1 MIETSRYQLQEE
13 IGKGGTGNVYLAWDV
28 AQSQAVVVK
37 RLLPRLS
44 QDQEV
49 SAQIKQHASL
59 LANWQHPHILPILDV
74 GQDDEGVLFLV
85 SPLVTGGTLYERLK
99 EGSLA
104 LGQLLET
111 LLSVAKALDAAHQNN
126 IFHGDLKPSSI
137 LFEEAGQPFVAD
149 FMLWPNESGTP
160 GYVSPELANGGE
172 IDGRSDQYSLAVII
186 YQALTGQIPETEAVP
201 VNKLN
206 RGVTTAFG
214 ALLEQALSVD
224 PAERFE
230 NLTEF
235 ILTLESAADN
245 LALPLP
251 PLKAEEPGTPV
262 PASVQVAPSHS
273 DQLLQQLNQLYETGL
288 AAMRTEDWATAIDVF
303 RQIEEKDRHYRS
315 VVVLRR
321 TCERS
326 LNNAK
331 LAPKV
336 TPSPAPAIAKN
347 DSKEQATSQKIIE
360 GAGGEEVIEPAAR
373 RSINWKF
380 VVPFLLLIGLVA
392 VYFVWQSAG
401 ADAELVEETATPV
414 VITADNAIQI
424 RSADLEANW
433 LLNGEST
440 TITDDFLVALPVE
453 NEALSLMVNEA
464 NYEFVLPD
472 GTVVVADSGTA
483 LTFVNVA
490 EPNSQQE
497 NVLLLEKGMITIA
510 SVNTTIIE
518 NPFGAVAQL
527 DEAVAGVSFS
537 DDEFMFVVD
546 CLTGSCL
553 VSGDLEG
560 EVELQTGSRAFVGG
574 SGRPSSVEPAHYEQ
588 YASLPLTGLD
598 IPTVTPLPT
607 DTAEPTAVPATPT
620 PTNTQVPTATS
631 TPRATATTTP
641 TETPTAQAYYRP
653 APRLS
658 VFSCNQPGQF
668 TPSQSI
674 AFQWTWS
681 GTLGSGEYLEL
692 RVGPKGST
700 NLTSIGTVPSDANVL
715 WTIEASRF
723 YQSTAY
729 DYQWEIVHMARNQ
742 RTVLARSVRGC
753 LHVAP

>member
-13 IGKGGTGNVYLAWDV
+13 IGKGGTGTVYRAWDA
-28 AQSQAVVVK
+28 AQSQVVVIK
-37 RLLPRLS
+37 RLLPQLS

-85 SPLVTGGTLYERLK
+85 SPLLAGGTLHKRLK
-99 EGSLA
+99 EGSLT

-111 LLSVAKALDAAHQNN
+111 LLSVAKALDAAHQND
-126 IFHGDLKPSSI
+126 IFHGDLKPSNI
-137 LFEEAGQPFVAD
+137 LFDDAGQPFVAD
-149 FMLWPNESGTP
+149 FMLLPNESGTP

-186 YQALTGQIPETEAVP
+186 YQALTGQIPEIEATP

-206 RGVTTAFG
+206 KEVSTAFG

-235 ILTLESAADN
+235 ILTLQAAAGN

-251 PLKAEEPGTPV
+251 ALKADEPGTPV

-273 DQLLQQLNQLYETGL
+273 DQLLEQLNQLYETGL
-288 AAMRTEDWATAIDVF
+288 AAMRAEDWATAIDAF
-303 RQIEEKDRHYRS
+303 RQIEETDRHYRS

-336 TPSPAPAIAKN
+336 APSPAPAVGQDGAK
-347 DSKEQATSQKIIE
+347 ERIVSQRIVE
-360 GAGGEEVIEPAAR
+360 GAGGEEVIEPTKQ
-373 RSINWKF
+373 RSINWKLI
-380 VVPFLLLIGLVA
+380 VPFLVLIGLIA
-392 VYFVWQSAG
+392 VYFVWQGAG
-401 ADAELVEETATPV
+401 TDSELVEETAVPN
-414 VITADNAIQI
+414 VITAENAIQI
-424 RSADLEANW
+424 RSADVDAKW
-433 LLNGEST
+433 LLNDET
-440 TITDDFLVALPVE
+440 APVNDDLLVALPVE
-453 NEALSLMVNEA
+453 DEVLSLIVNEA

-472 GTVVVADSGTA
+472 GTAMVADSGTA
-483 LTFVNVA
+483 LTFVSIA
-490 EPNSQQE
+490 SPNSPQE
-497 NVLLLEKGMITIA
+497 NVLLLEKGMVTVASANITL
-510 SVNTTIIE
+510 IE

-527 DEAVAGVSFS
+527 DETVAGVSFS
-537 DDEFMFVVD
+537 DDEFMFIVD

-588 YASLPLTGLD
+588 YASLPWSEVE
-598 IPTVTPLPT
+598 IPTVTSMPT
-607 DTAEPTAVPATPT
+607 DTAEPTAVPATAT
-620 PTNTQVPTATS
+620 ATNTQVPTATP
-631 TPRATATTTP
+631 TARATATATP
-641 TETPTAQAYYRP
+641 TETPTAQAYFRP

-674 AFQWTWS
+674 PFQWTWS

-692 RVGPKGST
+692 RIGPKGST
-700 NLTSIGTVPSDANVL
+700 NLTSIGTVPSDATVL